1 MRFQAKLWLRTG
13 AIAGSVTG
21 VLAMLTAISF
31 EKTKLGA
38 VLLMVCAGVGSVI
51 GNMVEKRKG

>member
-1 MRFQAKLWLRTG
+1 MRFQAKLWLRVG

-21 VLAMLTAISF
+21 VLTMLTALSF

-38 VLLMVCAGVGSVI
+38 VLLAACVGVGSVI
-51 GNMVEKRKG
+51 GNVVEKRKG